1 MIVFSTGIEA
11 GTGLANPGEVTMTKD
26 LGIRVVGLQGAKK
39 RDEGLLLGRGAGV
52 GRLAIGIEASLITNT
67 YRMGVVTTGV
77 STRHLFRTALVDLTV
92 LRDVVV
98 IAGGGE
104 APGLVTGLEGF
115 GGEVARDARG

>member
-1 MIVFSTGIEA
+1 MIFSTGIEA
-11 GTGLANPGEVTMTKD
+11 GTGLADPGEVAMTKD
-26 LGIRVVGLQGAKK
+26 LGIRIIGLQGAKK
-39 RDEGLLLGRGAGV
+39 RDEGLLLRRGAGV

-77 STRHLFRTALVDLTV
+77 GSYHVLRTALMQVPV
-92 LRDVVV
+92 LGDVVV
-98 IAGGGE
+98 VAGGGE

>member
-26 LGIRVVGLQGAKK
+26 LGIGIVGLQGAKK

-77 STRHLFRTALVDLTV
+77 GSYHVLRTALMQVPV
-92 LRDVVV
+92 LGDVVV
-98 IAGGGE
+98 VAGGGE

>member
-11 GTGLANPGEVTMTKD
+11 GTGLADPGEVTMTKD
-26 LGIRVVGLQGAKK
+26 LGIGVVGLQGAKK

-52 GRLAIGIEASLITNT
+52 GRLAIGIEASLITNAYT
-67 YRMGVVTTGV
+67 VGVVTTGV
-77 STRHLFRTALVDLTV
+77 GSYHV
-92 LRDVVV
+92 LRAALMQVPVLGDVVV
-98 IAGGGE
+98 VAGGGE